1 MKPTLHTLDTA
12 PEASRSLLEGVQKG
26 LGFIPN
32 LLAGFAESPTAL
44 EGYLTIS
51 KIFGQS
57 SLSPTE
63 QQVVLLT
70 ASVENECD
78 YCVAAHTTIGQG
90 QQVDQA
96 VLDALRDDEQLPDPK
111 LEALRRFTKAVVRDR
126 GWVSEAEQSAFLTA
140 GYRKSQA
147 LEVVVGVAQKIL
159 SNYTNHLS
167 ETPLDEAFQSNRWS
181 APVTA

>member
-1 MKPTLHTLDTA
+1 MKVTLHTLDTA
-12 PEASRSLLEGVQKG
+12 PEASRPQLEGVQKG

-51 KIFGQS
+51 KLFGQS
-57 SLSPTE
+57 SFNPTE
-63 QQVVLLT
+63 QQIVLLT
-70 ASVENECD
+70 ASVENECE

-90 QQVDQA
+90 QRVDQA
-96 VLDALRDDEQLPDPK
+96 VLDALRDDEPISDPK

-140 GYRKSQA
+140 GYSQAQA

-159 SNYTNHLS
+159 SNYTNHLNQ
-167 ETPLDEAFQSNRWS
+167 TPLDSAFQANRWS
-181 APVTA
+181 SPVTA